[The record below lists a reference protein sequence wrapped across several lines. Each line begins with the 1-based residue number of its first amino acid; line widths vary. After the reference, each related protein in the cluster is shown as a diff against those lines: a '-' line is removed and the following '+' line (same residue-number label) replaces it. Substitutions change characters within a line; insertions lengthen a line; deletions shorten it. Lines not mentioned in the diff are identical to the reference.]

1 MKREKLLKF
10 FTACAAIAPDGQ
22 ITFKDGQ
29 ASMAHTCTAG
39 VSLGY
44 IKADGFDVPD
54 GIYGLNIDKIKNFIA
69 VVKNKEGDF
78 NLTEKSLSIKFELKR
93 TMRNIA
99 LGTLRPIRPY
109 VVENMT
115 FPCKIEIDKTEF
127 ISIIDGID
135 KTMDVQNNTNSKIEL
150 SFNGKELNVKTADNI
165 DDCIERPF
173 EIISVEKGKGEKFVS
188 YYPYDYLKNF
198 SGVFKKI
205 DSSSISLSFGNGSQL
220 LFNIKDDDVDIEYV
234 LAPIVEGD

>member
-10 FTACAAIAPDGQ
+10 FTACAAVAPDGQ
-22 ITFKDGQ
+22 ITFTNGQ
-29 ASMAHTCTAG
+29 AFMAHTCTAG

-44 IKADGFDVPD
+44 IKANGFDVEN
-54 GIYGLNIDKIKNFIA
+54 GIYGLDIEKIKNFIA
-69 VVKNKEGDF
+69 IVKNPEGEF
-78 NLTEKSLSIKFELKR
+78 NLTTKSLSVKFELKR
-93 TMRNIA
+93 TMRNIVIE
-99 LGTLRPIRPY
+99 TLRPIRPY
-109 VVENMT
+109 VVENMQ
-115 FPCKIEIDKTEF
+115 FPCKIEIDKNEF

-135 KTMDVQNNTNSKIEL
+135 KTMGVQANTNAKIEL
-150 SFNGKELNVKTADNI
+150 SFDGKELNVKTADNI

-173 EIISVEKGKGEKFVS
+173 EIISVEKGKGEQFVS
-188 YYPYDYLKNF
+188 YYPHDYLKNF

-205 DSSSISLSFGNGSQL
+205 NSSSVSLSFGNSSQL